1 MGHRVIFSLFPIL
14 HWTMTDFVP
23 YAQKDTNEILKSK
36 LEEVAFT
43 DPLSEEAKKT
53 RRNLLSISFLTI
65 VVALYRPEIKTIF
78 NLGFPDHAV
87 TSQNM
92 QGIACLMITYFLIKY
107 VIEIYVDYQGWRH
120 QLRVVETGR
129 FISLIKHFED
139 IQITVNQ
146 RLTRLDSALRIQQSH
161 PSDQFSEAL
170 SSVDGIAKQLEKT
183 NAEVRPLINAWTET
197 IATMASATLR
207 KDRARKSAFWLLEVL
222 IPIGLGS
229 LVLVKSHQISRRFFR
244 TFAIGCYDN

>member
-1 MGHRVIFSLFPIL
+1 
-14 HWTMTDFVP
+14 MTDFIP
-23 YAQKDTNEILKSK
+23 FSQKDTNDILRSK
-36 LEEVAFT
+36 LEEVAFS

-53 RRNLLSISFLTI
+53 RRNLLSISLLTI

-78 NLGFPDHAV
+78 SVGFPDQAV

-92 QGIACLMITYFLIKY
+92 QGIACLMIAYFLIKY

-120 QLRVVETGR
+120 QLHVVETSR

-139 IQITVNQ
+139 IQVTVNQ
-146 RLTRLDSALRIQQSH
+146 RLTRLDSALRVQQSH

-170 SSVDGIAKQLEKT
+170 YSVDGIAKQLERM
-183 NAEVRPLINAWTET
+183 NGEVRPLLTTWNET
-197 IATMASATLR
+197 IIAMGSATLR

-222 IPIGLGS
+222 IPIGLGA
-229 LVLVKSHQISRRFFR
+229 LVLIRAHHNIWPVLSDVREWILL
-244 TFAIGCYDN
+244 